1 MDLICSLVIILIY
14 LILVLFLPLSGVFD
28 DVIVYPMQWNIY
40 SLYLIGM
47 FLFTSL
53 VVKFYGI
60 STFISAWRN
69 FYEYRTLNMESLI
82 TMGSVSTFIMAL
94 ALIVEYTL

>member
-1 MDLICSLVIILIY
+1 M
-14 LILVLFLPLSGVFD
+14 G
-28 DVIVYPMQWNIY
+28 WNIF

-60 STFISAWRN
+60 STFAAAWRN
-69 FYEYRTLNMESLI
+69 FYKYRTLNMESLI
-82 TMGSVSTFIMAL
+82 TLGSVSSFIMAL
-94 ALIVEYTL
+94 VLIVEYAL